1 MALSKL
7 QTLQS
12 RISSPFISCE
22 FGGETFG
29 LRQSFDPTTRTR
41 DVRYVTSLTADKKAS
56 GAVNSYN
63 LSMTYLVS
71 PGMDPNYIDMVISKA
86 KDRKIYFTYG
96 DTSQPEYYYVREQA
110 IITNIVPQI
119 DFSRY
124 SLTYTISATSSVALG
139 YTVKRTYPEHK
150 SEKPSNIIIDLLYST
165 DSPFLNIFPGMRD
178 KTKVLNSLLIPRN
191 DEYVYIEETKDIS
204 PLDYLRVLVS
214 KMTCADGS
222 FYALLIHDEP
232 DNIDGPYFEIVN
244 SVLHQ
249 GKGNHYSVDID
260 VGYPSDTP
268 IYSFVPS
275 QNTSLALITSF
286 QEQVDKPQPAKQTSQ
301 GAQFS
306 PALSIA
312 TKDGKVAPEILQW
325 WKTMTAYPINAT
337 LRTRGLLKPA
347 VLCDYLHINIY
358 FFGIKYNYSGY
369 YMITGQKD
377 TIDSSGYSTEL
388 SLVRVQGEDTL

>member
-1 MALSKL
+1 MAVSKL

-12 RISSPFISCE
+12 RISSPFITCE
-22 FGGETFG
+22 FGGEQFG
-29 LRQSFDPTTRTR
+29 LRNEFDSVYRTR
-41 DVRYVTSLTADKKAS
+41 DVRYVTSLVTDKKAS
-56 GAVNSYN
+56 GAVN
-63 LSMTYLVS
+63 TYTLALTYVVS
-71 PGMDPNYIDMVISKA
+71 PGMDPNYIDTIISKA

-96 DTSQPEYYYVREQA
+96 DMSQPEYYYVKEQA

-119 DFSRY
+119 DFSKY
-124 SLTYTISATSSVALG
+124 SLSYVISATSSVALG
-139 YTVKRTYPEHK
+139 YSVKRTYPERK
-150 SEKPSNIIIDLLYST
+150 ATKPSTVILELLYST
-165 DSPFLNIFPGMRD
+165 DSPFLSIFPGMRD
-178 KTKVLNSLLIPRN
+178 KTKVLNSLLIPQN
-191 DEYVYIEETKDIS
+191 DLPVYIEEKKDIS
-204 PLDYLRVLVS
+204 PIDYLRVLVS
-214 KMTCADGS
+214 KMTCSDGS
-222 FYALLIHDEP
+222 FYALLMKDDL

-286 QEQVDKPQPAKQTSQ
+286 QEEVDKPKPSQLTPEGTS
-301 GAQFS
+301 
-306 PALSIA
+306 LSIA
-312 TKDGKVAPEILQW
+312 TKGGKVAPEMLQW
-325 WKTMTAYPINAT
+325 WKMMTSYPINAT
-337 LRTRGLLKPA
+337 LKTRGLLKPA

-377 TIDSSGYSTEL
+377 LVDSSGYSTEL
-388 SLVRVQGEDTL
+388 SLVRVKGEETI

>member
-1 MALSKL
+1 MAIAKL

-12 RISSPFISCE
+12 RISSPFITCE
-22 FGGETFG
+22 FGGEQFG
-29 LRQSFDPTTRTR
+29 LRRDFDPTFKLR

-56 GAVNSYN
+56 GAVNSYS

-71 PGMDPNYIDMVISKA
+71 PGMDPNYIDTVISRA
-86 KDRKIYFTYG
+86 HDRKIYFTYG
-96 DTSQPEYYYVREQA
+96 DMSQPEHYYVKEQA

-119 DFSRY
+119 DFNKY
-124 SLTYTISATSSVALG
+124 SLTYAISATSSVALG
-139 YTVKRTYPEHK
+139 YTVKRTYPERQA
-150 SEKPSNIIIDLLYST
+150 EKPSKVILELLYSS
-165 DSPFLNIFPGMRD
+165 DSPFLSIFPGMANKD
-178 KTKVLNSLLIPRN
+178 EVLKNSWIPTN
-191 DEYVYIEETKDIS
+191 DIPVYIEEKRDIS
-204 PLDYLRVLVS
+204 PVDYLRVLVS
-214 KMTCADGS
+214 KMTCTDGS
-222 FYALLIHDEP
+222 FYALLMKDEP
-232 DNIDGPYFEIVN
+232 DNTNGPYFQIVN

-260 VGYPSDTP
+260 IGYPSDTP
-268 IYSFVPS
+268 VYAFVPS

-286 QEQVDKPQPAKQTSQ
+286 QEQVDKPKDSVQTSQ
-301 GAQFS
+301 GVKFQ
-306 PALSIA
+306 PTLSIA
-312 TKDGKVAPEILQW
+312 TKNGKEAPEMLQW

-337 LRTRGLLKPA
+337 LKTRGLLKPA

-388 SLVRVQGEDTL
+388 TLVRVQGEETI